1 MRRMKL
7 CEAESIM
14 IAVLSFFCVAFTLG
28 KVLMHLSKE
37 HAEQLQL
44 ACAATVLR
52 WYPASD
58 WVDRMVLWF
67 YLM

>member
-1 MRRMKL
+1 MKL

-44 ACAATVLR
+44 ACAAPVLR

-58 WVDRMVLWF
+58 
-67 YLM
+67 